1 MNTFNK
7 AGTTTIAPAPVKAKP
22 EVDMEVLLSIHPELL
37 EDSFVYVHCHLNNP
51 SDGALIRIWKTT
63 FLLDAATA
71 TRSQLIHAEN
81 ITIAPQWTLI
91 PDHQK
96 YTFLLI
102 FSGLP
107 KACRQFDLKEE
118 IAQPGGFHVKNIQR
132 NDSDIYHVDLKM

>member
-1 MNTFNK
+1 MSLK
-7 AGTTTIAPAPVKAKP
+7 LRATILEPPVKAKP
-22 EVDMEVLLSIHPELL
+22 EVDMEVLLSIHPELM
-37 EDSFVYVHCHLNNP
+37 EDSFVYVHCHFNNQ

-63 FLLDAATA
+63 FLVDASTS
-71 TRSQLIHAEN
+71 TKSQLVHAEN

-107 KACRQFDLKEE
+107 KSCRQFDLKEE

-132 NDSDIYHVDLKM
+132 NESDIYHVDLKM

>member
-1 MNTFNK
+1 VNPFNK
-7 AGTTTIAPAPVKAKP
+7 SRTTITEPPPVKAKP
-22 EVDMEVLLSIHPELL
+22 EVDMEVLLSIHPELM
-37 EDSFVYVHCHLNNP
+37 EDSFVYVHCHFNNH

-63 FLLDAATA
+63 FLIDASSSA
-71 TRSQLIHAEN
+71 RSQLIHAEN

-107 KACRQFDLKEE
+107 KACKSFDLKEE
-118 IAQPGGFHVKNIQR
+118 IAQPGGFHVKNIPR
-132 NDSDIYHVDLKM
+132 NESDIYHVDLAM